1 MYTGTRG
8 NIHFGLQ
15 LQMTTCGC
23 LALTLGSMVGVCI
36 SKRLF
41 TLWWLKGKTRKP
53 GMVALA
59 CKLRDWELEA
69 RELRSS

>member
-36 SKRLF
+36 SKHLF
-41 TLWWLKGKTRKP
+41 VYL
-53 GMVALA
+53 MVAQRENE
-59 CKLRDWELEA
+59 KA
-69 RELRSS
+69 RHGCTSL